1 MNPDIATIEEPSQS
15 QLVDIIVGHLSAH
28 DDEEVSLCPES
39 LLATDHRGLSLGQV
53 SSSNLRWLCDQEL
66 VIGLLNGAL

>member
-28 DDEEVSLCPES
+28 EDEEVSLCPES
-39 LLATDHRGLSLGQV
+39 LLATDHSRAV
-53 SSSNLRWLCDQEL
+53 T
-66 VIGLLNGAL
+66 GAGK